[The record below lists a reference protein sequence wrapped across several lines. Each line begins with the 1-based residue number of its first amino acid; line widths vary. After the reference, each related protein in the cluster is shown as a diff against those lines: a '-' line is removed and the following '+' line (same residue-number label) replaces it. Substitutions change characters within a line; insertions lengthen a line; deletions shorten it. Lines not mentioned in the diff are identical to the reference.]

1 MEIDMQVESSV
12 IPSEVQILQGKKLIN
27 VGVVEKT
34 RTNEDGTTSIYYVYE
49 QVQIQIDATDADVA
63 KLVADTTLSNWK
75 LSRAEA
81 VANIKVTVNA
91 MEFDGDE
98 ESQTR
103 MARAITVLADG
114 ESQLWVLANNTSA
127 TVTKAEFVE
136 ALRLAGQAQTA
147 LWIYS

>member
-1 MEIDMQVESSV
+1 MQVESSV

-103 MARAITVLADG
+103 MARAITALADG

>member
-1 MEIDMQVESSV
+1 MQVESSV